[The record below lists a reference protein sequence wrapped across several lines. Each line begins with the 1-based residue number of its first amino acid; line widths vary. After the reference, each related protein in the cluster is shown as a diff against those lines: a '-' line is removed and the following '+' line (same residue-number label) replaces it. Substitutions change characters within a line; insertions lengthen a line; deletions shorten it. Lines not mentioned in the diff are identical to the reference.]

1 MSLWPYFWNEI
12 EIQSQYHNGDQDF
25 VHIMQML
32 SFFLDAV
39 RGAPFS
45 FTFYMVE
52 NTGEDRSLAPDILW
66 RLSKHSEQWENVSM
80 RLQESEFILL
90 HKVRNRL
97 QTLQKLELILFDDIS
112 DGLLPGDVFAGAP
125 LLTHI
130 ELRCFSDAVRRFNW
144 KLLTSIHLHSTRN
157 PEMII
162 SALRQTINLEKLV
175 IDENFYSDSKDIGI
189 IHLPSLTYLSVQGVA
204 LLTVLE
210 TPVLKSLEI
219 SFQYNYNIYFTELAL
234 EETRRTIS
242 FILRSKCVLSTFSA
256 KRIESTALKEILSYM
271 PDIEELS
278 LLDVRCMAK
287 LFEWLSGPEPSVN
300 ALRPREPRLQCLNKL
315 TVYPSKSDNDA
326 HDDLEALQDMISR
339 RAIGTSV
346 LGPKVLHMKTS
357 NILNNSVSDR
367 LESLCRDMGV
377 LFLNN
382 K

>member
-1 MSLWPYFWNEI
+1 MWPSFWNEI
-12 EIQSQYHNGDQDF
+12 EIKSQYHNGDRDF
-25 VHIMQML
+25 AHIMQML
-32 SFFLDAV
+32 AFFLDAV

-45 FTFYMVE
+45 FTFHMVE

-66 RLSKHSEQWENVSM
+66 RLLKHSEQWENVSM

-90 HKVRNRL
+90 HRVRNRL

-112 DGLLPGDVFAGAP
+112 DGLLPGDVFASAP

-162 SALRQTINLEKLV
+162 SALRQTISLEKLT
-175 IDENFYSDSKDIGI
+175 IDENFYPDLHLKDTGI
-189 IHLPSLTYLSVQGVA
+189 IHLPSLTYLSVQGVV

-219 SFQYNYNIYFTELAL
+219 SFRSNYHTHRSEFAL

-242 FILRSKCVLSTFSA
+242 FILRSRCALSSFSA
-256 KRIESTALKEILSYM
+256 KRIGSTALKEILSYM
-271 PDIEELS
+271 PDIEELT
-278 LLDVRCMAK
+278 LLDVRCLAK
-287 LFEWLSGPEPSVN
+287 LFEWLSGPESSAN
-300 ALRPREPRLQCLNKL
+300 AVEPREMRLQCLNEL
-315 TVYPSKSDNDA
+315 TIFPSSD
-326 HDDLEALQDMISR
+326 DDETEELEALQNMISR
-339 RAIGTSV
+339 RPIGTSV

-357 NILNNSVSDR
+357 NISNNSALR
-367 LESLCRDMGV
+367 HLKSLCWDKGV
-377 LFLNN
+377 LFFE
-382 K
+382 